1 MTNWD
6 ELYFR
11 LSCSDFRDDRWSAKN
26 FGRQKMHDLRAALKY
41 LDKHDTTKY
50 NIQSVAVAKLGSMA
64 ATMMGGKK
72 ASIKPDYFL
81 PFDMKAIKKEESVTQ
96 ESMAVLQK
104 LMKQRRMNGRV
115 IALLADELKTFGGR
129 NQDQ

>member
-1 MTNWD
+1 MTNWN

-11 LSCSDFRDDRWSAKN
+11 LCSSDFQDDRWSAKN
-26 FGRQKMHDLRAALKY
+26 FGKQKMQDLRAALKY
-41 LDKHDTTKY
+41 LDKHDIAKY

-64 ATMMGGKK
+64 ATMIGGKK
-72 ASIKPDYFL
+72 AAIKPDYFL

>member
-1 MTNWD
+1 MTNWN

-11 LSCSDFRDDRWSAKN
+11 LCSSDFRDDRWSARN
-26 FGRQKMHDLRAALKY
+26 FGRQKLQDLRAALKY

-96 ESMAVLQK
+96 ESMAVLQR

-115 IALLADELKTFGGR
+115 IALLADELKTFSGR
-129 NQDQ
+129 DQDQ